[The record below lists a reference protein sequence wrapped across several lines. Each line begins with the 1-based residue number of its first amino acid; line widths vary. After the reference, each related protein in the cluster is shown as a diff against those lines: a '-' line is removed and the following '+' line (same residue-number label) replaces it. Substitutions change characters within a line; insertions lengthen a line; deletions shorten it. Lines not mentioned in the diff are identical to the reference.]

1 MCLAFVL
8 HYPRTELAGCYSMP
22 PIKYFFKIL
31 GAYKFYGKS
40 MEQVEEIFLHGETE
54 TSPVTPPT
62 PVKPLFPYT
71 PGDEMSPEANRRAII
86 ALQNA
91 KDYTI
96 EGDSQEGQTLFD
108 KLIIEE
114 PDEFRNKSFMDHLQD
129 IQFNE
134 SLITEKI
141 EEYFYTS
148 LHLTFCRKRDDSLA
162 IKESI
167 ITFPNF
173 TVYSD
178 DQKVHCSLKLKR
190 SPSSSVSISANLMA
204 LIPAVFLVLHSC
216 L

>member
-1 MCLAFVL
+1 VVL
-8 HYPRTELAGCYSMP
+8 IVVDR
-22 PIKYFFKIL
+22 
-31 GAYKFYGKS
+31 
-40 MEQVEEIFLHGETE
+40 TE

-162 IKESI
+162 IVS
-167 ITFPNF
+167 PNQVLF
-173 TVYSD
+173 SVN
-178 DQKVHCSLKLKR
+178 LKFSFVEGKYNHLSQLHGLFRRPK
-190 SPSSSVSISANLMA
+190 SPLQS
-204 LIPAVFLVLHSC
+204 
-216 L
+216 